1 MLHPDTLHSNRF
13 FYSLL
18 LILFLLLLYNLGGWG
33 VVETSEARYAEIS
46 REMWQSGQ
54 WLHPRLLGIQH
65 FHKPPLTYN
74 ITALGMQLFGPN
86 AFGARFFL
94 QISLVLQ
101 VWLVYLIGGLLF
113 RDKRHALTAAIV
125 YLTIP
130 AVLLAA
136 RNLTTDS
143 FLTTFELAAI
153 WAWLK
158 YKTDAKAL
166 WLYLFYFLLALAFLT
181 KGPVGLIFPVLVA
194 VGVGGAYASVQVKKS
209 VWHHLPAMLLFLVL
223 GGSWYVYLM
232 RQDPQFVDYF
242 LFKHTVQRY
251 ANPETFG
258 RSKPWWFYLVLAP
271 VLSLPWSAI
280 LFIKKKKLKELP
292 VPLKRLFILWVLVP
306 LVFFSFSGSK
316 LILYILPLFAGQAL
330 LTAWLLFALPEA
342 VMRKIVSGSIIFL
355 AVLALALL
363 LAPLLPVGV
372 ALPLWV
378 LIFPVLMLGG
388 LFILWQRPLPSQQK
402 LLYSAL
408 LFTLL
413 LLPYSTHLMGSNPQ
427 FTNGSRPLAQII
439 KANHLEQRTIVV
451 YNRLLPSLPFEL
463 NKDIISVQD
472 DNDDLNREIQFERD
486 EQWREQ
492 LLQMQQPED
501 VERLHN
507 LIRQQPTVMLI
518 KHELPVERKWILARY
533 KNQEKWGSWTVYF

>member
-1 MLHPDTLHSNRF
+1 MLQLDSLHSNRF
-13 FYSLL
+13 LYRLL

-101 VWLVYLIGGLLF
+101 VWLVYLIGASLF
-113 RDKRHALTAAIV
+113 RDKQKALTAAIV

-158 YKTDAKAL
+158 YKSAAKAL

-194 VGVGGAYASVQVKKS
+194 IGLGGAYTSRQIKS
-209 VWHHLPAMLLFLVL
+209 PVWHHLPAMLLFLVL

-251 ANPETFG
+251 ANSETFG

-271 VLSLPWSAI
+271 LLSLPWSAI
-280 LFIKKKKLKELP
+280 LFIKLKKVKELP
-292 VPLKRLFILWVLVP
+292 VPLKRMFILWVLVP

-342 VMRKIVSGSIIFL
+342 VMRIIARGSIIFF
-355 AVLALALL
+355 AVLALAFL

-372 ALPLWV
+372 DLPLWV

-408 LFTLL
+408 LFTFL

-451 YNRLLPSLPFEL
+451 YNRLLPSLAFEL
-463 NKDIISVQD
+463 NKTIISVQD

-492 LLQMQQPED
+492 LLQMQRPED
-501 VERLHN
+501 VERLQK

-518 KHELPVERKWILARY
+518 KHELPPDRRWILERY